1 MKWGIY
7 ILKGSVIFLIITP
20 LLYLSLYCFGDGFD
34 PIEIETILTFVFA
47 ALGIG
52 LSLLLIRFSVRIP
65 AFLFWIFFI
74 LFLLTFTFP
83 AIVSSVFLLLFI

>member
-7 ILKGSVIFLIITP
+7 ILKGSVIFLVLTP
-20 LLYLSLYCFGDGFD
+20 VLYLSLYCFGDGPD
-34 PIEIETILTFVFA
+34 PLEIETILTLAAA

-52 LSLLLIRFSVRIP
+52 LSLILIRFSTRIP
-65 AFLFWIFFI
+65 AFLFWILII
-74 LFLLTFTFP
+74 LYLLIFTFP